1 MNYYTELAGDWWTR
15 WRTTVQTP
23 LSGDHLERMLA
34 LPIDYYVFKR
44 GNIVG
49 TSTVDG
55 RLSAKPAFSNSEFT
69 VYDANSLRILPGRL
83 TLTSRTR
90 STM

>member
-1 MNYYTELAGDWWTR
+1 MNYYTELAGEWWTR
-15 WRTTVQTP
+15 WRNTVQTP
-23 LSGDHLERMLA
+23 LSGDHLEEMLK

-44 GNIVG
+44 GNTVG
-49 TSTVDG
+49 ASTVDG
-55 RLSAKPAFSNSEFT
+55 RLIATPAFSNSEFT
-69 VYDANSLRILPGRL
+69 VYDASVLRNLPGRL